1 MLKLENIISG
11 LGGSSNIDLID
22 NCMTKLRIKIKDSTK
37 ISRDLILSSGVKD
50 TLVFN
55 NDVHIPVGILASEV
69 AKSLKSLTSKRD
81 SDIIVEALGG
91 KENIENISSCMTKL
105 RVNLFDITKIDK
117 KKILSTIAKD
127 VLILDKDIHI
137 VIGMDAKKILSEII

>member
-137 VIGMDAKKILSEII
+137 IIGMDARKILSEII